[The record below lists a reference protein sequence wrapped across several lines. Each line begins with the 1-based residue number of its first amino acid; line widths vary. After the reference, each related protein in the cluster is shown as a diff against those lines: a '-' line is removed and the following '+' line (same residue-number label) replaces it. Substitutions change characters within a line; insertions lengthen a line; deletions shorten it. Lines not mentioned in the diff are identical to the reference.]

1 MYLNRAILVGN
12 LTRDPELRSLPSGV
26 KVASFS
32 LATNRIWKD
41 KNGAKQEDTQ
51 FHNIVVFA
59 QQAEIVAQYLK
70 KGQSALVEGRIQNR
84 SWDAPDGT
92 KKYRSEIVA
101 DRVQFGPKAGGFTSG
116 GGGASGGGAS
126 SGGSRGSAVDGVDT
140 GGAGPNPAE
149 PIKTIQYPDE
159 EINPADIPF

>member
-1 MYLNRAILVGN
+1 MYLNKAILVGN
-12 LTRDPELRSLPSGV
+12 LTRDPELKSLPSGV

-101 DRVQFGPKAGGFTSG
+101 DRVQFGPKAGGGSGYTSG
-116 GGGASGGGAS
+116 S
-126 SGGSRGSAVDGVDT
+126 SGGQSAGGNTPSGADT
-140 GGAGPNPAE
+140 GGAGPHPAD